1 MTELLK
7 KAFDAA
13 SKLTPQ
19 EQDALATL
27 LLDELESDE
36 HWDEACQG
44 PADEL
49 SELADEALR
58 EHRGGRSEP
67 LDPSVL

>member
-19 EQDALATL
+19 QQDAIATL
-27 LLDELESDE
+27 LLDEIESDQQ
-36 HWDEACQG
+36 WDQAFQG
-44 PADEL
+44 SADEL
-49 SELADEALR
+49 SSLADEALR
-58 EHRGGRSEP
+58 EHREGRSEP
-67 LDPSVL
+67 LDPSAL

>member
-19 EQDALATL
+19 EQDAIATL

-36 HWDEACQG
+36 HWDAAFQAS
-44 PADEL
+44 ADRL
-49 SELADEALR
+49 GELANEALR
-58 EHRGGRSEP
+58 EHREGRSEP
-67 LDPSVL
+67 LDPSAL

>member
-36 HWDEACQG
+36 HWDEAFRG
-44 PADEL
+44 SADEL

-58 EHRGGRSEP
+58 EHREGRSEP

>member
-19 EQDALATL
+19 QDAIATL
-27 LLDELESDE
+27 LLDELESDGPWE
-36 HWDEACQG
+36 SAFQG
-44 PADEL
+44 STDEL
-49 SELADEALR
+49 SKLADEALR
-58 EHRGGRSEP
+58 EHRDGRTEP
-67 LDPSVL
+67 LDSTM